1 MLPTTETIKLRFACS
16 SCRKKLRAAV
26 PKKAILK
33 GSKVYV
39 RCPSCADRLVVKP
52 TPRDVK
58 LAKETLTG
66 SVGETSQ
73 LASLQE
79 SATPIL
85 QALPPSE
92 QNIAPPPEEVEEW
105 IAIKGGCFERRP
117 SNAAAGCFS
126 PRPIA
131 KKRRARKA
139 VLCNNTP
146 RGLKGTA
153 HDGPCTYMVVFG
165 KRGGPRPGAAPSKC
179 CYVRPHVARRH
190 RAQAGPSHQPPA
202 KEAIEETEAVKDGN
216 VAEDAPHIAI
226 RSACKMVVEQ
236 LHTHVGQLH
245 M

>member
-33 GSKVYV
+33 GSKVSV

-92 QNIAPPPEEVEEW
+92 QNIVPPPEEVEEW

-146 RGLKGTA
+146 CGLTMGLARTWLCLESEAVPAREQLPPSAATCAPTSPVGTA
-153 HDGPCTYMVVFG
+153 
-165 KRGGPRPGAAPSKC
+165 PRQDLPTNRRPRRPSRRR
-179 CYVRPHVARRH
+179 RP
-190 RAQAGPSHQPPA
+190 
-202 KEAIEETEAVKDGN
+202 
-216 VAEDAPHIAI
+216 
-226 RSACKMVVEQ
+226 
-236 LHTHVGQLH
+236 
-245 M
+245 